1 MTTVHV
7 VTLAPT
13 LAVPAQFRSRGTV
26 YSSHPLSSLTAH
38 ARGRALRRRCLATTV
53 CAAHGPSRRTR
64 GQRRTHV
71 GVQTLAI
78 PALMECGG
86 EVEGAREGG
95 AVDVWTLQVGRHTRA
110 VEAQV
115 YTLFCHRGV
124 TFVVAGAALLLQTLQ
139 HGADA
144 QPVVAAQRTT
154 HRTSRLRDISTYI
167 HAARSVITLVVVG
180 GTRRRHGTVEG
191 VRDAGRV
198 AAHVR
203 RGLGTVR
210 RYTRIDRKGN
220 CQRAHGTTRVD
231 VPSGTRPV
239 VAENGGGIRAHVL
252 RVARVDFRCAV
263 SVGTPNRRLS
273 RAVERRTLPY
283 CLPMKRPPHTCLHTC
298 AIRTPKWGVFR
309 APVGVGTLAL
319 CRHALVVPAAHGLL
333 YG

>member
-1 MTTVHV
+1 MERGCRKVFTGLFTYSTVNGTHPTQTSRDTGIGTALRKQRNALEIGGQQWNARSVITFAFVQMTTVHV

-13 LAVPAQFRSRGTV
+13 LAVPAQLRSRGTV

-64 GQRRTHV
+64 GQRRTNV

-78 PALMECGG
+78 PALMKCGG

-115 YTLFCHRGV
+115 YALFCHRGV

-139 HGADA
+139 HGANA

-210 RYTRIDRKGN
+210 RYTRIDGKGN
-220 CQRAHGTTRVD
+220 
-231 VPSGTRPV
+231 
-239 VAENGGGIRAHVL
+239 
-252 RVARVDFRCAV
+252 
-263 SVGTPNRRLS
+263 
-273 RAVERRTLPY
+273 
-283 CLPMKRPPHTCLHTC
+283 
-298 AIRTPKWGVFR
+298 
-309 APVGVGTLAL
+309 
-319 CRHALVVPAAHGLL
+319 
-333 YG
+333 